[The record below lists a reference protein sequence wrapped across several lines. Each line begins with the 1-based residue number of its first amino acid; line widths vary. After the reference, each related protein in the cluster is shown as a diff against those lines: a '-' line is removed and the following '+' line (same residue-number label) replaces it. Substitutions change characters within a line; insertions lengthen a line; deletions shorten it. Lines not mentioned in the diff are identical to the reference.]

1 VTPPRASRPLRY
13 APPAPRSTDQRA
25 GLRATS
31 QEATVMAANNPA
43 VLAHVAQ
50 LLANYE
56 ASFKIFGMADDST
69 ADLKQ
74 IAIVL
79 RVRSLCC
86 ALRDWGAFEMSQL
99 YQRRMSE
106 IGGGLNSTT
115 PYLNLRLVEP
125 LRAKKMYPQAWL
137 NAAERCP
144 PPGLL
149 RSAAASVPTGVRCL
163 QLLLSDRD
171 DKNADFFNA
180 LSTSLPLLEELCIVR
195 SHTISTAVVCA
206 ISDALLGLPNLRL
219 LKLVKIG
226 TRDKPRLLLGLDLLL
241 GLRSFIAENHPRVEV
256 KAYALAHHQ

>member
-1 VTPPRASRPLRY
+1 
-13 APPAPRSTDQRA
+13 
-25 GLRATS
+25 
-31 QEATVMAANNPA
+31 MAANNPA
-43 VLAHVAQ
+43 VPAHVAQ

-56 ASFKIFGMADDST
+56 AIFKIFGMAGDST

-74 IAIVL
+74 ITIVL

-99 YQRRMSE
+99 YQLRMSK
-106 IGGGLNSTT
+106 IGGC
-115 PYLNLRLVEP
+115 LNLRLVEP
-125 LRAKKMYPQAWL
+125 LRPKRMYPQALL

-149 RSAAASVPTGVRCL
+149 RSAAASVPTRVRCL

-180 LSTSLPLLEELCIVR
+180 LSTSLPWLEELSIVR

-219 LKLVKIG
+219 LRLVKIG
-226 TRDKPRLLLGLDLLL
+226 TRDRPRLLLGLQ
-241 GLRSFIAENHPRVEV
+241 GQYTVRSFIAGNHPQVEV
-256 KAYALAHHQ
+256 KAFAHAHHQYRYQ

>member
-1 VTPPRASRPLRY
+1 
-13 APPAPRSTDQRA
+13 
-25 GLRATS
+25 
-31 QEATVMAANNPA
+31 MAANNPA
-43 VLAHVAQ
+43 VPAHVAQ

-56 ASFKIFGMADDST
+56 AIFKIFGMADDST

-86 ALRDWGAFEMSQL
+86 ALRDWGDFEMSQL
-99 YQRRMSE
+99 YQGRMSE
-106 IGGGLNSTT
+106 IGGG
-115 PYLNLRLVEP
+115 LNLRLVEP

-163 QLLLSDRD
+163 QLLLSDRDD

-226 TRDKPRLLLGLDLLL
+226 TRDRPPLLLGLDLLL
-241 GLRSFIAENHPRVEV
+241 GLQGQYTVRSFIAGNHPRVEV
-256 KAYALAHHQ
+256 KAYAHAHHQ